1 MLCNI
6 AVDNTQAIMGQNHE
20 HEEHFARYPWNGEEV
35 KGN

>member
-1 MLCNI
+1 
-6 AVDNTQAIMGQNHE
+6 MGQNHE